1 MWRITWGEHTWTEA
15 DMTVAHMN
23 AICLAQGVDSW
34 EQCNPL
40 AGPGRA
46 LGVLAVFV
54 AQAEG
59 RAVDQVIQ
67 EIARRPASDLL
78 NAFDTVDEEEPPTA
92 AFSVVPAPPQRKPMP
107 AKKKAKVPA
116 KTG

>member
-1 MWRITWGEHTWTEA
+1 MWRITWGEHVWTEE

-23 AICLAQGVDSW
+23 AICLVQGADSW

-59 RAVDQVIQ
+59 RAVDQVLQ

-78 NAFDTVDEEEPPTA
+78 NALDTVDDPEESPA
-92 AFSVVPAPPQRKPMP
+92 AVVVPAPRPTP
-107 AKKKAKVPA
+107 AKKRAKAPA